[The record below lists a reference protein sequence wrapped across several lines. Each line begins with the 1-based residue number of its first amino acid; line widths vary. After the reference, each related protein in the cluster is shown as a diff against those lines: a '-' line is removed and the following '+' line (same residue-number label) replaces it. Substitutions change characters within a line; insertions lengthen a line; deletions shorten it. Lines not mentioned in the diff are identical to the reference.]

1 VGGQDENRDGTEKAL
16 PAEQDREGRYDLVC
30 PECGR
35 HHRTAGLLYYHRC
48 PYCGYD
54 YGIEYEVH

>member
-1 VGGQDENRDGTEKAL
+1 VGGRGENRDDTEKEL
-16 PAEQDREGRYDLVC
+16 PAEQDRGVRDGLVC

-35 HHRTAGLLYYHRC
+35 HHRPAGPAYCHRC